1 MEGTAMKVTLHD
13 YAKAIAAM
21 DADMALIEKQ
31 QLALADSMYHMI
43 RQQAKLGQRYKALK
57 LAIEKCV
64 GAASS

>member
-1 MEGTAMKVTLHD
+1 MKITLHD

-43 RQQAKLGQRYKALK
+43 RQQTALGARYKALK
-57 LAIEKCV
+57 KTIEKCMEI
-64 GAASS
+64 GK